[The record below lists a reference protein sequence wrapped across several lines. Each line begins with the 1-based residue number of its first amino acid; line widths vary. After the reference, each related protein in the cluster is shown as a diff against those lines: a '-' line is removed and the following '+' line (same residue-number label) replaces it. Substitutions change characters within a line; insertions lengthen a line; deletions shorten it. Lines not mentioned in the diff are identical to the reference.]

1 VTKPLRVLIVED
13 SEDDAEIIV
22 YQLERGGYAPIYQ
35 RVDNASAMSLALEQQ
50 QWDIVLA
57 DHSLPRFS
65 GTAALALLQEKGL
78 DLPFII
84 ISGSIGDEIA
94 VAAMKAG
101 AHDYLMKGN
110 LSRLVPAI
118 ERELQEATSRR
129 ERQRIQSELRES
141 EDRWQLALRGA
152 NDGIWDWNIKTSEV
166 FFSPRWK
173 EMLGYAE
180 DEIADRFDAWAKLVH
195 PDDAA
200 AVNQALQDHF
210 GKKTQFYSTEHRLLC
225 KDGSYKWILSRGQ
238 VLWDDAGN
246 AIRMIGSHT
255 DISATKQM
263 EAKLRQQA
271 ESLAQANRIKDEFLA
286 VISHELRTPLNS
298 ILGWS
303 QMLRSRKFDEAA
315 VVRALETIERNAK
328 LQKQL
333 IEDLLDTS
341 RMIQGQFNIQISQ
354 ISLVPIVEAAIETI
368 QAAAQA
374 KAIELNSIIDDSVG
388 LVNGD
393 ANRLQQVL
401 WNLVSNAVKFTPAG
415 GRVEVRLSNENSQV
429 EIRNSQSKQQQPITD
444 QLPIT
449 NYAQI
454 QVIDTGIGIKAK
466 FLPYVFDRFRQEDSS
481 TTRSYSGLGIG
492 LAIAHH
498 LVELHGGTIEAYS
511 AGEGKGATFIV
522 RLPLLEARQGD
533 KGTRGQGEEN
543 ITFNHS
549 PLEGL
554 QILVVDDDAD
564 NREFMVFAL
573 TTYGANAIATAS
585 SDEALRALQQF
596 KPDVLLSD
604 IGMPDEDGY
613 ALIRQVRM
621 LDHKSGGNIP
631 AIAVTGYTRDSD
643 RNQALTAGFQ
653 LHLSKPIQP
662 IELVAA
668 IAKLCRRNA
677 LFQTPIGISTKQI
690 PRILG

>member
-1 VTKPLRVLIVED
+1 MTKPLRVLIVED

-35 RVDNASAMSLALEQQ
+35 RVDNAAAMTLALEQQ

-65 GTAALALLQEKGL
+65 GIAALALLQEKGL

-129 ERQRIQSELRES
+129 ERQQIQSELRES

-166 FFSPRWK
+166 FFSHRWK

-180 DEIADRFDAWAKLVH
+180 DEIADRFDAWTKLLH

-200 AVNQALQDHF
+200 VVTQALQDHF
-210 GKKTQFYSTEHRLLC
+210 GKKTQFYSIEHRLLC

-341 RMIQGQFNIQISQ
+341 RMIQGQFNIQVSQ

-374 KAIELNSIIDDSVG
+374 KAIELNSAIDDSIG

-429 EIRNSQSKQQQPITD
+429 EIRNSQLKQQPSITD

-454 QVIDTGIGIKAK
+454 QVIDTGIGIKAE

-498 LVELHGGTIEAYS
+498 LVELHGGTIDADS

-522 RLPLLEARQGD
+522 RLPLLEGRLGD

-543 ITFNHS
+543 ITSNHS
-549 PLEGL
+549 PLNGL

-596 KPDVLLSD
+596 KPDVLVSD

-621 LDHKSGGNIP
+621 LEHKSGGNIP

-677 LFQTPIGISTKQI
+677 LFQNPIGISTKQI
-690 PRILG
+690 PRI

>member
-1 VTKPLRVLIVED
+1 MTKPLRVLIVED

-35 RVDNASAMSLALEQQ
+35 RVDNAAAMSLALEQQ

-65 GTAALALLQEKGL
+65 GTAALALLQEQGL

-101 AHDYLMKGN
+101 AHDYLMKEN

-129 ERQRIQSELRES
+129 ERQQIQSELRES

-166 FFSPRWK
+166 FFSSRWK

-210 GKKTQFYSTEHRLLC
+210 GKKTQFYSIEHRLLC

-255 DISATKQM
+255 DISTTKQM
-263 EAKLRQQA
+263 EVKLRQQA

-303 QMLRSRKFDEAA
+303 QMLRSRKFDQAA
-315 VVRALETIERNAK
+315 VARALETIERNAK

-341 RMIQGQFNIQISQ
+341 KMIQGQFNIQASQ

-374 KAIELNSIIDDSVG
+374 KAIELNCAIDDSVG

-415 GRVEVRLSNENSQV
+415 GRVEVRLSV
-429 EIRNSQSKQQQPITD
+429 EGHRGEAKD
-444 QLPIT
+444 QRLVPQ
-449 NYAQI
+449 ACI
-454 QVIDTGIGIKAK
+454 QVIDTGIGIKAE

-522 RLPLLEARQGD
+522 RLPLLEGRQGD

-596 KPDVLLSD
+596 KPDVLVSD

-621 LDHKSGGNIP
+621 LDRKSGGNIP

-690 PRILG
+690 PRI

>member
-1 VTKPLRVLIVED
+1 MTKPLRVLIVED

-35 RVDNASAMSLALEQQ
+35 RVDNAAAMSLALEQQ

-94 VAAMKAG
+94 VAAMKSG
-101 AHDYLMKGN
+101 AHDYLMKEN

-129 ERQRIQSELRES
+129 ERQQIQSELRES

-166 FFSPRWK
+166 FFSHRWK

-180 DEIADRFDAWAKLVH
+180 NEIADRFDAWAKLVH
-195 PDDAA
+195 PDDAG
-200 AVNQALQDHF
+200 AVNLALQNHF
-210 GKKTQFYSTEHRLLC
+210 GKKTQFYNIEHRLLC

-238 VLWDDAGN
+238 ILWDDAGN

-263 EAKLRQQA
+263 EVKLRQQA

-303 QMLRSRKFDEAA
+303 QMLRSRKFDQAA
-315 VVRALETIERNAK
+315 VARALETIERNAK

-341 RMIQGQFNIQISQ
+341 KMIQGQFNIQVSQ

-374 KAIELNSIIDDSVG
+374 KAIELNSAIDDSVG

-415 GRVEVRLSNENSQV
+415 GRVEVRLSV
-429 EIRNSQSKQQQPITD
+429 EGQRGEAKD
-444 QLPIT
+444 QRLVPQ
-449 NYAQI
+449 ACI
-454 QVIDTGIGIKAK
+454 QVIDTGIGIKAE

-492 LAIAHH
+492 LAIARQ

-522 RLPLLEARQGD
+522 RLPLLEGRQGD
-533 KGTRGQGEEN
+533 KETRGEGEEN
-543 ITFNHS
+543 ITSNHS
-549 PLEGL
+549 PLNGL

-596 KPDVLLSD
+596 KPDVLVSD

-621 LDHKSGGNIP
+621 LEHKSGGNIP
-631 AIAVTGYTRDSD
+631 AIAVTGYTRESD

-677 LFQTPIGISTKQI
+677 LFQTPIGISTKQV
-690 PRILG
+690 PRI

>member
-1 VTKPLRVLIVED
+1 MTKPLRVLIVED

-35 RVDNASAMSLALEQQ
+35 RVDNAAAMSLALEQQ

-65 GTAALALLQEKGL
+65 GSAALALLQEKGL

-101 AHDYLMKGN
+101 AHDYLMKEN

-129 ERQRIQSELRES
+129 ERQQIQSELRDS

-166 FFSPRWK
+166 FFSHRWK

-195 PDDAA
+195 PDEVA

-210 GKKTQFYSTEHRLLC
+210 GKKTQFYSIEHRLLC

-255 DISATKQM
+255 DISTTKQM

-271 ESLAQANRIKDEFLA
+271 ESLAQANRLKDEFLA

-303 QMLRSRKFDEAA
+303 QMLRSRKFNEAA
-315 VVRALETIERNAK
+315 VARALETIERNAK

-341 RMIQGQFNIQISQ
+341 KMIQGQFNIQVSQ

-374 KAIELNSIIDDSVG
+374 KAIELNSAIDDSVG

-415 GRVEVRLSNENSQV
+415 GRVEVRLSV
-429 EIRNSQSKQQQPITD
+429 EEQRGEAKD
-444 QLPIT
+444 QRLVPQ
-449 NYAQI
+449 ACI
-454 QVIDTGIGIKAK
+454 QVIDTGIGIKAE

-511 AGEGKGATFIV
+511 PGEGKGATFIV
-522 RLPLLEARQGD
+522 RLPLLEGRVGD

-543 ITFNHS
+543 ITFNHL
-549 PLEGL
+549 PLNGL

-621 LDHKSGGNIP
+621 LDRKSGGNIP

-677 LFQTPIGISTKQI
+677 LFQTPIGISTKQT
-690 PRILG
+690 PRI

>member
-1 VTKPLRVLIVED
+1 MTKPLRVLIVED

-35 RVDNASAMSLALEQQ
+35 RVDNAAAMTLALEQQ

-65 GTAALALLQEKGL
+65 GIAALALLQEKGL

-129 ERQRIQSELRES
+129 ERQQIQSELRES

-166 FFSPRWK
+166 FFSHRWK

-180 DEIADRFDAWAKLVH
+180 DEIADRFDAWTKLLH

-200 AVNQALQDHF
+200 VVTQALQDHF
-210 GKKTQFYSTEHRLLC
+210 GKKTQFYSIEHRLLC

-315 VVRALETIERNAK
+315 VARALETIERNAK

-341 RMIQGQFNIQISQ
+341 RMIQGQFNIQVSQ

-374 KAIELNSIIDDSVG
+374 KAIELNSAIDDSVG

-415 GRVEVRLSNENSQV
+415 GRVEVRLSAEGQRG
-429 EIRNSQSKQQQPITD
+429 EAKD
-444 QLPIT
+444 QRLVPQACIK
-449 NYAQI
+449 
-454 QVIDTGIGIKAK
+454 VIDTGIGIKAE

-522 RLPLLEARQGD
+522 RLPLLEGRQGD

-621 LDHKSGGNIP
+621 LEHKSGGNIP

-677 LFQTPIGISTKQI
+677 LFQNPIGISTKQI
-690 PRILG
+690 PRI